1 MIQLNLFK
9 KSLFYLCFQA
19 YSGKKVKNLIEIE
32 SYVKSAEEVLTDALM
47 RDLEENS
54 DLDEVFDVDESRLSL
69 LLCCSNQKNKACLS
83 ECIGNLCF

>member
-54 DLDEVFDVDESRLSL
+54 DLDEVFDVDEEERRRGQWGNSL
-69 LLCCSNQKNKACLS
+69 L
-83 ECIGNLCF
+83 

>member
-19 YSGKKVKNLIEIE
+19 YSGKKVKNLIEVE
-32 SYVKSAEEVLTDALM
+32 LYVKSAEEVLTDALM

-54 DLDEVFDVDESRLSL
+54 DVDEMRLL
-69 LLCCSNQKNKACLS
+69 MLMMRRRGQWKRK
-83 ECIGNLCF
+83 

>member
-32 SYVKSAEEVLTDALM
+32 VLTDALM

-54 DLDEVFDVDESRLSL
+54 DLDEVFDVDEEEDGAVEVEVEVD
-69 LLCCSNQKNKACLS
+69 N
-83 ECIGNLCF
+83 

>member
-9 KSLFYLCFQA
+9 KSLFYLRYQA

-54 DLDEVFDVDESRLSL
+54 DLDEVFDVDEEEEGAVEVEVD
-69 LLCCSNQKNKACLS
+69 N
-83 ECIGNLCF
+83 

>member
-54 DLDEVFDVDESRLSL
+54 DLDEVFDVDEEEEGAVEVEID
-69 LLCCSNQKNKACLS
+69 N
-83 ECIGNLCF
+83 